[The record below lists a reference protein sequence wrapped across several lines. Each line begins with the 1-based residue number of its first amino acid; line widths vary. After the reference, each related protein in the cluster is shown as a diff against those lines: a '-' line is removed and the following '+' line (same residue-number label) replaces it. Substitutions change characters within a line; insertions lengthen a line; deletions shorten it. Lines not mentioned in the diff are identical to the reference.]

1 MHGEFDFSVK
11 YILNKTLLF
20 DTSKRNEE
28 VIMDKI
34 IESLMD
40 RLNENYYIDHPDG
53 TNSFTLKQEDGR

>member
-1 MHGEFDFSVK
+1 MHGEFDFSIK

-34 IESLMD
+34 IESLMN
-40 RLNENYYIDHPDG
+40 RLNENYYIDHPDD